1 MPTEFESDLAELKTD
16 IDASRA
22 ELDAAVAA
30 LSDSDL
36 DRARRGGWST
46 RRTLEHV
53 IDAEWLYAMIVA
65 HIGAPGTGPSGQSA
79 PKRPHTSCEGDT
91 VPEIAAKLSACRTAL
106 LTSLEG
112 AAEDNFY
119 EVQVLGKEE
128 YSILSVLE
136 NVANHDREH
145 AEQIKKTIA
154 STS

>member
-1 MPTEFESDLAELKTD
+1 MPSEFESDLTGLKTD

-22 ELDAAVAA
+22 QLNAAVAS

-36 DRARRGGWST
+36 DRARRGGWSL

-53 IDAEWLYAMIVA
+53 IDAEWLYALLVS
-65 HIGAPGTGPSGQSA
+65 HLGSQTAPD
-79 PKRPHTSCEGDT
+79 RPHTSCEGDT
-91 VPEIAAKLSACRTAL
+91 VPDVVAKLSACRTAL

-112 AAEDNFY
+112 ATEDNFY
-119 EVQVLGKEE
+119 KVQVMGHEE